1 MSKGLDWSDSSDRPL
16 LDLIRRKG
24 PLTVAD
30 MAGALA
36 VTPTAVRNRLSRLVG
51 SGLVERRTEHGK
63 RGRPRHTY
71 QASVEAHRR
80 LGQNYADLA
89 VVLWEEM
96 MQSVADP
103 KVRRLLFTRITDR
116 LAELYRSQ
124 MKDETWEKRLVQ
136 LGSLLHE
143 RGIEAEVA
151 TAAGQDGLPFL
162 RQHSCPYF
170 ELAEVDSAIC
180 ALERKMFEKVL
191 GRALRLSQCRLD
203 GDRSCDF
210 EPKLTPGPGRAN
222 PTERRGANGS
232 TPWNETAGSG
242 AGLPPPN
249 TI

>member
-1 MSKGLDWSDSSDRPL
+1 MSKGLDWSDHSDRPL

-24 PLTVAD
+24 PLTVAE
-30 MAGALA
+30 MAAGLG

-51 SGLVERRTEHGK
+51 SGLIERRTEHGR
-63 RGRPRHTY
+63 RGRPHHTY
-71 QASVEAHRR
+71 RASTEAHRR

-89 VVLWEEM
+89 VVLWDEM
-96 MQSVADP
+96 MQTVSDR
-103 KVRRLLFTRITDR
+103 KLRRLLFTRITDR

-124 MKDETWEKRLVQ
+124 VQSEGWEERLLQ
-136 LGSLLHE
+136 LEGMLHA

-151 TAAGQDGLPFL
+151 APATGEGLPFL

-170 ELAEVDSAIC
+170 DLAEVDHAIC

-210 EPKLTPGPGRAN
+210 EPKPVSIGGPASR
-222 PTERRGANGS
+222 
-232 TPWNETAGSG
+232 
-242 AGLPPPN
+242 
-249 TI
+249 